1 MRGRDLQRK
10 LEDREKRE
18 TEGKGVREVEEL
30 KVNVKKGQSVYI
42 SHLLGL

>member
-1 MRGRDLQRK
+1 MRGRDRARK
-10 LEDREKRE
+10 LEEREKRE
-18 TEGKGVREVEEL
+18 NEEKRVREVEEL